1 MKCYRLRNKAKPDEF
16 FGSLYDTA
24 KGARLAFTSANSYLG
39 RYVKR
44 LNIEVEVVEYDLV
57 EIGTV

>member
-24 KGARLAFTSANSYLG
+24 KGARLAFKSDNSYLG

-44 LNIEVEVVEYDLV
+44 LNIEVEVVEYDLL